1 MPDTERFDVVV
12 VGGTPGGCAAAI
24 AAARRGHDAVVLDRS
39 ERVGGLP
46 ANGLGATD
54 IGTRDATGGLFRTF
68 VDRVYDHYVSE
79 YGADS
84 PQVAACDDGF
94 HFEPSV
100 AGRVFD
106 AMLADHGVTVRT
118 NRRFVADEDAVAH
131 DAGRVAAVGA
141 TDTDADRTETYRGA
155 VFVDATYEGDL
166 AAAAGVPFRVG
177 RESRDAFD
185 EALAGKV
192 YKTWNGPVGPG
203 STGEGDNAI
212 QAYNYRLCLTD
223 DPDNR
228 RPIPKPED
236 YDRSEYASLVEDVR
250 EDRNTTTGDGPTGI
264 DRIVNMVRLPNDKV
278 DANNQHAAFLSTDL
292 PEENWPW
299 PTAFP
304 AWRERFAARLRDY
317 TLGLLWFAQ
326 HDPAL
331 PESFRDDCAQWGLAA
346 DEYPDTDGFPRRV
359 YVREGRRIEGD
370 YLFTAHDAV
379 PAADGRRPPVH
390 RDSVTASH
398 YHLDSHAVR
407 KREPGRPHLD
417 GFFSTHESEG
427 LSAGDLT
434 IREPRP
440 YTVPFRVMCPRAV
453 EGLLA
458 PVPAS
463 ASHVGFSTL
472 RMEPCWMAM
481 GEAAGTAAALAL
493 EDGYAAREVP
503 IPRLQRALLRNGAVL
518 MHYED
523 VDPSHP
529 AFAALQF
536 LGVRGL
542 VTDWRARLDAPIDR
556 DTATAWTDAVGVS
569 GPTDGTR
576 GELLRA
582 LFDALEGDPD
592 RAAAVDARDPA
603 LVREDPR

>member
-1 MPDTERFDVVV
+1 MSEAERFDVVV

-24 AAARRGHDAVVLDRS
+24 AAARRGHRAVVLDRS

-54 IGTRDATGGLFRTF
+54 IGTRGATGGLFRTF
-68 VDRVYDHYVSE
+68 VDRVRAHYVE
-79 YGADS
+79 TYGPDS
-84 PQVAACDDGF
+84 AQVAACDGGY

-100 AGRVFD
+100 AGAVFD
-106 AMLADHGVTVRT
+106 DLLAEHGVTVRT
-118 NRRFVADEDAVAH
+118 TRRFVADADAVAH
-131 DAGRVAAVGA
+131 DDGRPAAVRV
-141 TDTDADRTETYRGA
+141 TDTGTDRTERYRGH
-155 VFVDATYEGDL
+155 VLVDATYEGDL
-166 AAAAGVPFRVG
+166 AAAAGVPFRIG
-177 RESRDAFD
+177 RESSDAFD

-192 YKTWNGPVGPG
+192 YKTWDGPVGPG

-223 DPDNR
+223 APDNR
-228 RPIPKPED
+228 LPIPQPEN

-250 EDRNTTTGDGPTGI
+250 ADRNTTTGDGPTGI
-264 DRIVNMVRLPNDKV
+264 GRIVNTVRLPNDKV

-299 PTAFP
+299 PTSFP
-304 AWRERFAARLRDY
+304 GWREGFAARLRDY

-326 HDPAL
+326 HDPEL
-331 PESFRDDCAQWGLAA
+331 PQEFRDECAEWGLAA
-346 DEYPDTDGFPRRV
+346 DEYPDNDGMPRRV
-359 YVREGRRIEGD
+359 YVREGRRIEGA

-379 PAADGRRPPVH
+379 PVADGRRPPVH
-390 RDSVTASH
+390 RDSVTGSH

-427 LSAGDLT
+427 LAVGDLT

-440 YTVPFRVMCPRAV
+440 YTVPFRVMCPRDV
-453 EGLLA
+453 PGLLA

-472 RMEPCWMAM
+472 RMEPCWMAL
-481 GEAAGTAAALAL
+481 GEAAGTAAALAI
-493 EDGYAAREVP
+493 EDGHAVRDVP
-503 IPRLQRALLRNGAVL
+503 IPTLQRALLDEGAVL
-518 MHYED
+518 MHVAD
-523 VDPSHP
+523 VDRSHP
-529 AFAALQF
+529 AFDALQF

-542 VTDWRARLDAPIDR
+542 VTDWRARLDDPVDR
-556 DTATAWTDAVGVS
+556 DTAAAWTDAVGAE

-582 LFDALEGDPD
+582 LYDHLADDPE

-603 LVREDPR
+603 LVRDDPR